1 MPVPVRSERPEL
13 GWPSP
18 VLLWSI
24 VIGVPIALVSANVW
38 PLLLRGLGAP
48 IGSVAEGIFL
58 LVFLRWAA
66 GGGPPRT
73 TRVARS
79 TAFRTVALAPSQ
91 WAWSLVAAIG
101 FAVAVHAT
109 IVLLFRFMRFPA
121 EAFRQGYDF
130 SFIPTRPLQWLA
142 VVMSAASCGR

>member
-121 EAFRQGYDF
+121 
-130 SFIPTRPLQWLA
+130 RPFGKGMTSLSSLLVRCNGWLW
-142 VVMSAASCGR
+142 

>member
-1 MPVPVRSERPEL
+1 MPVTARSERREL

-58 LVFLRWAA
+58 LVFLWWQH
-66 GGGPPRT
+66 
-73 TRVARS
+73 RVSDRRARS
-79 TAFRTVALAPSQ
+79 QSMGVKSGRRDRIRRSRPRDDCPVIPSH
-91 WAWSLVAAIG
+91 
-101 FAVAVHAT
+101 AV
-109 IVLLFRFMRFPA
+109 
-121 EAFRQGYDF
+121 
-130 SFIPTRPLQWLA
+130 S
-142 VVMSAASCGR
+142 S